1 MSKFD
6 NVPVEDD
13 TRINASI
20 EATLGD
26 YDVLYQKWYWDG
38 MEAESIIFIADD
50 VKDMDDEALKS
61 FVAESPLVNDPRMTM
76 KRDSK
81 GFTFVN
87 FNFNMLEF

>member
-20 EATLGD
+20 KATLD
-26 YDVLYQKWYWDG
+26 EYDVLYQKWYWDG
-38 MEAESIIFIADD
+38 INAESIIFIADD

-61 FVAESPLVNDPRMTM
+61 FVAESPLVQDPTMTIA
-76 KRDSK
+76 RDRK

-87 FNFNMLEF
+87 FNFEYY